1 MLRRTWPL
9 ALALAALVGC
19 ENAETPTDTAAPAAT
34 TEPPLPGSEPAT
46 APAAPE
52 ASADEGAAP
61 EVTTVAL
68 TEDEIAEIKKLP
80 EADAEAALKQKVCPI
95 SHENLGAMGTPI
107 KVEADGKTAFLCC
120 EGCKEE
126 FEKDPK
132 AVLAKLGLDK

>member
-19 ENAETPTDTAAPAAT
+19 ENAETPTDTAAP
-34 TEPPLPGSEPAT
+34 ET
-46 APAAPE
+46 APATTDAATPAPAPAPE
-52 ASADEGAAP
+52 ASADDAAAP
-61 EVTTVAL
+61 TVTTVAL

-80 EADAEAALKQKVCPI
+80 EAEAEVALKQKVCPI
-95 SHENLGAMGTPI
+95 SDENLGAMGTPI

-132 AVLAKLGLDK
+132 AALAKLGLDK

>member
-19 ENAETPTDTAAPAAT
+19 ESGETPTDTPEPAPAPA
-34 TEPPLPGSEPAT
+34 SE
-46 APAAPE
+46 APAPAETEKAPE
-52 ASADEGAAP
+52 ASADDAAP
-61 EVTTVAL
+61 AETAVAL

-95 SHENLGAMGTPI
+95 SNENLGAMGTPI

-120 EGCKEE
+120 DGCKEE